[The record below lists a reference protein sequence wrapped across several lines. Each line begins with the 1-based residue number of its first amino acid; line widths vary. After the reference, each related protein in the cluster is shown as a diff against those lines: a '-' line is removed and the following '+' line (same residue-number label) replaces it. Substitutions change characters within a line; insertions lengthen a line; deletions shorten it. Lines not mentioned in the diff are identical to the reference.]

1 MRQSNKRFL
10 PCQRS
15 TLKLK
20 ASDTEM
26 EKFIT
31 GNFDKIPM
39 KGEGLPMQ
47 EDALVDVFWDK
58 DSKEVLLSVKFPKI
72 KPKNI
77 YWTLSLI

>member
-1 MRQSNKRFL
+1 
-10 PCQRS
+10 
-15 TLKLK
+15 
-20 ASDTEM
+20 
-26 EKFIT
+26 
-31 GNFDKIPM
+31 M